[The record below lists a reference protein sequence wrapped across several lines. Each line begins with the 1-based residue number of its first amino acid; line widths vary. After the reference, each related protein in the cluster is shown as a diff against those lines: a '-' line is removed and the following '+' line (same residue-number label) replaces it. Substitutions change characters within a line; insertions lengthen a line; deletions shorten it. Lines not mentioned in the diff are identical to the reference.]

1 MTIMTYQTLAAFAQT
16 GGLLYFVGMFAA
28 VIAYAFWPR
37 NRTRFDAAA
46 QMPLSED

>member
-1 MTIMTYQTLAAFAQT
+1 M
-16 GGLLYFVGMFAA
+16 FVA

>member
-1 MTIMTYQTLAAFAQT
+1 MTYQTLAAFAQT
-16 GGLLYFVGMFAA
+16 GGLLYFVGMFGA
-28 VIAYAFWPR
+28 VIAYALWPK

>member
-1 MTIMTYQTLAAFAQT
+1 MTYQTLAAFAQT
-16 GGLLYFVGMFAA
+16 GGLLYFVAMFAA
-28 VIAYAFWPR
+28 VIAYALWPK